1 MDSLEKSQ
9 AELKKIRRKSQ
20 GARNVMKYEHKEMEV
35 SVVGLGLL
43 PSFFNVI
50 LYETRSTET
59 LSYYRS
65 YPGLP
70 KLNF

>member
-35 SVVGLGLL
+35 SVVALGLL

-50 LYETRSTET
+50 LYETRSTENT
-59 LSYYRS
+59 ELLQVLSGS
-65 YPGLP
+65 S
-70 KLNF
+70 KA